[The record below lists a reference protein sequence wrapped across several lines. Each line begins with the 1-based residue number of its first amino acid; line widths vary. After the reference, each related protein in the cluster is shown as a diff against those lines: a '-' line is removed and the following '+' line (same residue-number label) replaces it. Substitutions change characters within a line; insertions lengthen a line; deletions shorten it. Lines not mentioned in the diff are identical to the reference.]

1 MSEHWSTCHFNELDA
16 QALYDILQLRL
27 EVFALEQACLYQD
40 LDGLDPQ
47 CLHMQCRDDGKLLA
61 YQRCLP
67 PGLSYP
73 ASSLGRIVVAP
84 AGRGR
89 QTGRELVRR
98 GIEGNRQQ
106 WPDSGITIGAQ
117 AHLEAFYA
125 SFGFVTEGE
134 PYDEDGILHITMHL
148 RD

>member
-1 MSEHWSTCHFNELDA
+1 VSEHWSTCHFNELDA

-89 QTGRELVRR
+89 QMGRELVRR
-98 GIEGNRQQ
+98 GIECNRQQ